1 MKRHPTH
8 FPAQTLFSSLL
19 SSRLSVSSQPFPS
32 SLPVTAFA
40 LVPENGLLYGELR
53 RAVVKRCKNHTPFM
67 ASDQKREVS
76 DNSEQNRCSLLLE
89 YVRRTV

>member
-1 MKRHPTH
+1 MRRHPTH
-8 FPAQTLFSSLL
+8 FFAQALFSSSL

-40 LVPENGLLYGELR
+40 LTSENGLLYGEMR
-53 RAVVKRCKNHTPFM
+53 RAVVKRRRNHTPFM

-76 DNSEQNRCSLLLE
+76 DNGEQHRCSLLLE
-89 YVRRTV
+89 Y